1 MLEIKMIAYPDS
13 YYADS
18 ANKTE
23 NYPELEGEHTADVC
37 VVGGGYSGLS
47 TAISLR
53 EKGYSV
59 TLIEGAQIGFGASG
73 RNGGQLVNSFSRDID
88 HIEKHQGT
96 KTAQALGDMAFEG
109 ADIIRDLIKRY
120 DIDCDYKQGGFFAA
134 FTDKQMKGLEQKKA
148 LWERFGNTKLEMI
161 ADNQVKNIVDTDAY
175 VGGLVDN
182 HCAHVHPLK
191 LALGEAAALASIGGK
206 IFEQSK
212 VIDIEQ
218 VKDGLNENVIV
229 KTAKG
234 RVTAKTLVLAG
245 NAYMG
250 NLQPELAKKSMPCGT
265 QIVTTEVLPEALA
278 KSLIPSQYC
287 VEDVNYK
294 LDYYR
299 VTADNRLLFGG
310 GVTYGGGDPASIKA
324 FLKPHMNKIF
334 PAMQDYKIDYAWG
347 GDFLLTLNRLPQMG
361 KIGNNIYYTQ
371 GYSGHG
377 VNTSH
382 LGGRLMA
389 EVISGEHSRYDVFAG
404 LPHYNFPGG
413 RMLRVP
419 AVIAG
424 AWYYGVR
431 DKLGF

>member
-1 MLEIKMIAYPDS
+1 MIAYPDS

-18 ANKTE
+18 ANKADQ
-23 NYPELEGEHTADVC
+23 YPELQGDLTADVC

-47 TAISLR
+47 TAIALQ

-59 TLIEGAQIGFGASG
+59 ILLEGAQIGFGASG

-88 HIEKHQGT
+88 HIEKHYGNT
-96 KTAQALGDMAFEG
+96 TAQALGDMAFEG
-109 ADIIRDLIKRY
+109 ANIIRDLIKRY
-120 DIDCDYKQGGFFAA
+120 NIDCDYKQGGFFAA
-134 FTDKQMKGLEQKKA
+134 FTDKQMKGLEEKKA

-161 ADNQVKNIVDTDAY
+161 SDGQVKNIVDTDAY

-191 LALGEAAALASIGGK
+191 LALGEAAALVSIGGQV
-206 IFEQSK
+206 FEQSK

-218 VKDGLNENVIV
+218 VKEGLNETVIV

-278 KSLIPSQYC
+278 KSLIPSNYC

-310 GVTYGGGDPASIKA
+310 GVTYGGGDPESIKK

-334 PAMQDYKIDYAWG
+334 PSMEDYKIDYAWG
-347 GDFLLTLNRLPQMG
+347 GDFLLTLSRLPQMG

-382 LGGRLMA
+382 LGGRLLA
-389 EVISGEHSRYDVFAG
+389 ETISGEHSRFDVFAG

-413 RMLRVP
+413 RLLRVP
-419 AVIAG
+419 AVIMG

>member
-1 MLEIKMIAYPDS
+1 MNHYPDS

-18 ANKTE
+18 I
-23 NYPELEGEHTADVC
+23 NYYTDYPQLSGEHSADIC

-47 TAISLR
+47 TAIALQ
-53 EKGYSV
+53 EKGYKV
-59 TLIEGAQIGFGASG
+59 TLLEGTKIGFGASG

-88 HIEKHQGT
+88 HIEKHYGQT
-96 KTAQALGDMAFEG
+96 TAQALGDMAFEG
-109 ADIIRDLIKRY
+109 ADCIRDLIKRY
-120 DIDCDYKQGGFFAA
+120 NIDCDYKQGGLFAA

-148 LWERFGNTKLEMI
+148 LWQRFGNDKLEMVD
-161 ADNQVKNIVDTDAY
+161 AKEVKGIVDTNAY

-182 HCAHVHPLK
+182 HCGHIHPFK
-191 LALGEAAALASIGGK
+191 LALGEAAALVSIGGQV
-206 IFEQSK
+206 FEQSK

-218 VKDGLNENVIV
+218 VKVGLNESVIV
-229 KTAKG
+229 KTAQG
-234 RVTAKTLVLAG
+234 RITAKTLVLAG

-310 GVTYGGGDPASIKA
+310 GVTYGGGDPDSIKN
-324 FLKPHMNKIF
+324 FLKPHMDKIF
-334 PAMQDYKIDYAWG
+334 PAMKGYKLDYAWG
-347 GDFLLTLNRLPQMG
+347 GDFLLTMSRLPQLG
-361 KIGNNIYYTQ
+361 RIGNNIYYTQ

-382 LGGRLMA
+382 LGGKLLA
-389 EVISGEHSRYDVFAG
+389 ETISGEHSRFDVFAN
-404 LPHYNFPGG
+404 LPHYNCPGG
-413 RMLRVP
+413 RLFRVP
-419 AVIAG
+419 AVMMG

-431 DKLGF
+431 DKLGI